1 MTIFYE
7 KAEECPVCNKAADG
21 HGFSYDG
28 QACTRCGWGI
38 TPDIP
43 MRTHMAMN
51 DVITE
56 RCRQIHA
63 EGWTPEDDDIY
74 VGGQLALAAGEYA
87 LHSTGRYGTTGGG
100 ASHLWPFDKKWWK
113 PTTPRRDLVKAA
125 ALILAEIERLDR
137 AAEAG
142 K

>member
-28 QACTRCGWGI
+28 QTCTRCGWGI

-51 DVITE
+51 AVITE

-63 EGWTPEDDDIY
+63 EGFAVERDDIY
-74 VGGQLALAAGEYA
+74 RRGELAQAAATYA
-87 LHSTGRYGTTGGG
+87 LHSTGR
-100 ASHLWPFDKKWWK
+100 
-113 PTTPRRDLVKAA
+113 
-125 ALILAEIERLDR
+125 
-137 AAEAG
+137 
-142 K
+142 